1 MIEELDKTVNT
12 LVYSNDASASV
23 FGWNF
28 QVNAAIFLALH
39 YIENLSDIKV
49 ESDEQDIELTLN
61 DSSKVFAQAKSAQD
75 YSTAINNKK
84 KIKDGLLS
92 LARTHQTDNNG
103 LFIYI
108 SNIPNVFSEEYGLFN
123 NNVRSYKDLP
133 LTIKNQVDDLFVS
146 IKADL
151 DKKIKENKRKPNVIE
166 KLNYYCRCIENFNKE
181 KLCFSVVVP
190 YIGHDESRYSP
201 IVDKITGTLSEYF
214 QLSHNQI
221 IALRKKLL
229 RFYHECFELNASTSD
244 DEDISKAIKRKDFIW
259 PAIALTID
267 QAELNPDE
275 WCAEVVDES
284 TCSEIFEGIGKLMIP
299 YHERFE
305 FITKIMTDYTE
316 YKRNHIGSL
325 TIEKNFANE
334 QYLSYLNE
342 FDGYDIEENIKKL
355 ITIWF
360 LYRTVKNNILIN
372 KITKRS

>member
-23 FGWNF
+23 FGWDF
-28 QVNAAIFLALH
+28 QVNAAIFLGLH
-39 YIENLSDIKV
+39 YIENLSEIKV
-49 ESDEQDIELTLN
+49 ESDKQDIELTLN

-75 YSTAINNKK
+75 YSTANNNKK

-92 LARTHQTDNNG
+92 LARTHQTDSNG

-108 SNIPNVFSEEYGLFN
+108 SNIPNVFSEEYGIFN
-123 NNVRSYKDLP
+123 NNVRSYKDLSA
-133 LTIKNQVDDLFVS
+133 TVKKQVDDLFDA
-146 IKADL
+146 IRDDL
-151 DKKIKENKRKPNVIE
+151 DKKIKENKKKPNVIE
-166 KLNYYCRCIENFNKE
+166 KLNYYYHCVENFNKE

-190 YIGHDESRYSP
+190 YIGGDESRYSP
-201 IVDKITGTLSEYF
+201 IVDKIADTLLEFF
-214 QLSHNQI
+214 QLDHNQI
-221 IALRKKLL
+221 ITLRKKLL
-229 RFYHECFELNASTSD
+229 RFYHECFLLNASTSD
-244 DEDISKAIKRKDFIW
+244 DGDISKAIKRKDFIW

-267 QAELNPDE
+267 QTELNPDE
-275 WCAEVVDES
+275 WCFEALDEA
-284 TCSEIFEGIGKLMIP
+284 TCSEIFEGIGKIKIS

-305 FITKIMTDYTE
+305 LITKIMTDYTK

-325 TIEKNFANE
+325 TIEKNFANDH
-334 QYLSYLNE
+334 YLSYLYE
-342 FDGYDIEENIKKL
+342 FDGYNIDDNIKKL